1 MQKLHVY
8 YLDVPHGVTDRRL
21 SLEEWRAF
29 CANPTR
35 WLAFARE
42 KEDGYTEVV
51 DSLWISGMA
60 ERLARGG
67 WLLSLGRM
75 VYEVQRPIRVRV
87 AGEGDWHEPGTPT
100 GVWFEILPVAVN
112 GHRSRRVS
120 ISLGDAFAE
129 RSDERGRATFDFRTF
144 VLHRG

>member
-1 MQKLHVY
+1 MQKLREY
-8 YLDVPHGVTDRRL
+8 YLDVPRGITDRRL
-21 SLEEWRAF
+21 SSEEWRAF
-29 CANPTR
+29 CANPIR

-112 GHRSRRVS
+112 GHRSGGEYLPGRCLR
-120 ISLGDAFAE
+120 G

-144 VLHRG
+144 VSHG